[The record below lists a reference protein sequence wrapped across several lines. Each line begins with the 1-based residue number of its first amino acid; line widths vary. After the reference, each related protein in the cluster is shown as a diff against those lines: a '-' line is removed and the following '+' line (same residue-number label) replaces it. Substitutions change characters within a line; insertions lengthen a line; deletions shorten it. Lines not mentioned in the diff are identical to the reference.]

1 VAPKGVSAAVGADG
15 VTAVGSPQTVFVTGA
30 TGFIGTAL
38 VAELVRCGNRV
49 RALTRAASN
58 REGLAL
64 EHISLVKGDILDRTS
79 LERGMAGCS
88 RVIHLAGYAR
98 NWARDARSFFAHNV
112 EGTRNVLTAARAAGT
127 ERVVVTS
134 TVVTFG
140 PTLPGVVGDETT
152 PRSTT
157 GFFTEYEESKT
168 VAERAALRFAAEGL
182 PVVIVNPTRVYGP
195 GKLTEGNSV
204 SLMIDLY
211 DRGKLPVLLDGGSS
225 VGNYALVDDVVR
237 GHILAMEKGRVGERY
252 ILGGENASLRRFF
265 EVVDDV
271 CGRRHR
277 QVPLPRPLALAYAH
291 LEQRRAQWFGSH
303 PRITPGWV
311 ATFLQDWA
319 YSCAKAERELGYT
332 CTPLREGVRLTCE
345 WLVRLRKI
353 GRSGP

>member
-168 VAERAALRFAAEGL
+168 VAEREALRFAAEGL